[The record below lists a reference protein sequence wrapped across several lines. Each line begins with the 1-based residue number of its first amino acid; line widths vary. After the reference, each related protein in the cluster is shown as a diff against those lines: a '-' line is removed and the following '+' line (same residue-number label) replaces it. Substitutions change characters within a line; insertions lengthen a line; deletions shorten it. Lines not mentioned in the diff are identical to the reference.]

1 MTIGASTSNL
11 YPALTEEALDRLLKL
26 GFRELE
32 VFVNTESELD
42 PAFIAMLREKAEGC
56 GAASSRCHRT
66 SPGLSRICFFPNTN
80 AGCGMVCAF
89 TRGFSPPPGSW
100 EPVWW

>member
-56 GAASSRCHRT
+56 IRT